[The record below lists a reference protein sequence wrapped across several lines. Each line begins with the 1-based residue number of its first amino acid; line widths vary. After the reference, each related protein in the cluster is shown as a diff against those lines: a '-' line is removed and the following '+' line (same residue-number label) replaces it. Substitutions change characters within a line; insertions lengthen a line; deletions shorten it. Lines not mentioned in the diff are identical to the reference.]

1 MAQGVRVHVEGNAT
15 GDAIL
20 SFAQSGTAV
29 VKFSVAATPRRMN
42 RQTNEWEDG
51 KTTFLNCVAFGNSA
65 EHIAESVKRG
75 TPLVVEGRLEQ
86 DDYTDKTG
94 AQRTGFS
101 CLVDS
106 VGVSPRR
113 APVMERQAQ
122 RPPQQSAPAQDPW
135 ATPPP
140 PQQPTQGPPPGYQQ
154 PQQGP
159 PQQGPP
165 QPQYAPYDEPPF

>member
-1 MAQGVRVHVEGNAT
+1 MAQGARVHVEGNAT
-15 GDAIL
+15 GDAVL

-75 TPLVVEGRLEQ
+75 TPVVVEGRLEQ
-86 DDYTDKTG
+86 DDYTDKSG

-106 VGVSPRR
+106 VGISPRR
-113 APVMERQAQ
+113 APVTERQAQ

-135 ATPPP
+135 ATPPQVQGGAP
-140 PQQPTQGPPPGYQQ
+140 PQGVQPQQGY
-154 PQQGP
+154 QQGP
-159 PQQGPP
+159 PQQ
-165 QPQYAPYDEPPF
+165 QYASYDEPPF